1 MKSWIWRG
9 AIALPIAV
17 ALSLAPGRTT
27 ASPPALGQ
35 STTGSTSGDTP
46 SRAYPR
52 VSRVSPDVPPS
63 EPEDADGVRLDD
75 KSRRDLALKAEYEQ
89 NLKDA
94 ARLVELTGQ
103 LKQDLEKN
111 SRFVLSIATLK
122 KTDEIELLVK
132 RIRSR
137 MGHN

>member
-1 MKSWIWRG
+1 
-9 AIALPIAV
+9 
-17 ALSLAPGRTT
+17 
-27 ASPPALGQ
+27 
-35 STTGSTSGDTP
+35 
-46 SRAYPR
+46 